1 MSSCYCIVC
10 FKTLAQTE
18 SKVTMKTILAATAC
32 LLIAACASYR
42 EVARASIAN
51 EVVLAEFHEGGMT
64 IGQVSDPLSIANWE
78 LRIGA
83 NGAVEQRLYD
93 ESAGVWRIFEGPPLG
108 ESELTSIVSECETLP
123 LAASTST
130 QVTLGRIA
138 SDTTYLRI
146 VLHLSAG
153 TRDVVAFAPKA
164 SSPEFAQFLRIWKRI
179 ARHRPV
185 PQSPGGWWALH

>member
-1 MSSCYCIVC
+1 MSSCYCIVR

-51 EVVLAEFHEGGMT
+51 AAVFAEFHEGGMT
-64 IGQVSDPLSIANWE
+64 FGQVSDPLSIANWE

-93 ESAGVWRIFEGPPLG
+93 ESASVWRIFQGPSLT
-108 ESELTSIVSECETLP
+108 ESEVASIVSECETLP
-123 LAASTST
+123 VAASSST
-130 QVTLGRIA
+130 QVMLGRIA
-138 SDTTYLRI
+138 TDTTYLRI
-146 VLHLSAG
+146 VLRSPGG
-153 TRDVVAFAPKA
+153 TRDVVAFAPKP

-185 PQSPGGWWALH
+185 PQSPGGWWALR